1 MVNVFFNLS
10 SVNYPQLI
18 TFIFCPCSFTC
29 LVHSLIAAK
38 LVCRVVYP
46 RFTLVARLLQQLR
59 LRTARSQDLG
69 FFPQKNKNK
78 KTSSIIV
85 LNLTCQSNIRM
96 RVIFIQSNTVKG
108 VFNKTNTASA
118 DGHVIRSSN
127 VDLCSNPPAI
137 GDSQP
142 CSCCLILISYTR
154 HLKVLALNTIVYK

>member
-18 TFIFCPCSFTC
+18 TFIICPCSFTC
-29 LVHSLIAAK
+29 LVHSLIVAK

-69 FFPQKNKNK
+69 FFPQKKTK

-85 LNLTCQSNIRM
+85 LNLTCQSNLRM
-96 RVIFIQSNTVKG
+96 RVIFVQSNAVKG
-108 VFNKTNTASA
+108 VFNKTNAASA
-118 DGHVIRSSN
+118 DGHVIRSSE

-142 CSCCLILISYTR
+142 YSSCLILISYTR